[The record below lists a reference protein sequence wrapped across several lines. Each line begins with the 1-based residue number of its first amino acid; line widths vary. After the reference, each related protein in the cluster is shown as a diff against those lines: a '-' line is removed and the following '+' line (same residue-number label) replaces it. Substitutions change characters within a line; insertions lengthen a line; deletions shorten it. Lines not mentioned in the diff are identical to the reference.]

1 MNKLQAEEHISNF
14 VESLDTDILYSGGS
28 FVCRAIQAEI
38 QRLGLPDE
46 TIQGI
51 MADMHYFLEQAD
63 EVARLRKQDKYDVP
77 TQLRELGMS
86 MNDLL

>member
-1 MNKLQAEEHISNF
+1 MQAEEHISNF

-28 FVCRAIQAEI
+28 FVCQAIQEEI
-38 QRLGLPDE
+38 WRLGLPDE
-46 TIQGI
+46 AIQGI
-51 MADMHYFLEQAD
+51 MADMACFLEQAD

-77 TQLRELGMS
+77 AQLRELGMS